1 MQVHE
6 DALAEYKTKVEE
18 DMKEFEVQRK
28 AEMER
33 VKAAATEEEKKRI
46 MVCFLLLIL
55 RWLIGKIGFRMIFQL
70 QISELLVKTFLSLLF
85 EFDGKLG

>member
-1 MQVHE
+1 MTVHVMQVHE

-46 MVCFLLLIL
+46 MVYY
-55 RWLIGKIGFRMIFQL
+55 IFHRGW
-70 QISELLVKTFLSLLF
+70 
-85 EFDGKLG
+85 DLGWF